1 MSIFFNHGIEYLL
14 IIDDKLNF
22 IDIKRFGLH
31 IIYINNHRCIPIIEQ
46 KETDERLVNTEYF
59 LSNEKRWYKPCE
71 LKKLDFNDISDL
83 QITVDEADYISNI
96 HDCKILN
103 EHTIDSGWF
112 EINYID
118 VTYDKIK

>member
-14 IIDDKLNF
+14 IIDNQLKS
-22 IDIKRFGLH
+22 IDIKHLGLH
-31 IIYINNHRCIPIIEQ
+31 IIHINEYRCIPIIEQ
-46 KETDERLVNTEYF
+46 QETDERLINTEYF
-59 LSNEKRWYKPCE
+59 LSNENRWYKSCK
-71 LKKLDFNDISDL
+71 LKKLKLKDISDL

-96 HDCKILN
+96 HSCKILN

-118 VTYDKIK
+118 VTYE